1 MKFAFNTICLK
12 EILNIYLEELHV
24 INYYVKNHLMLLKNK
39 KYDGNQRELAS
50 VAYKCFH
57 KKCSGGAI
65 ENRIMAN
72 QQLAEGL
79 YKPIIRKFEK

>member
-50 VAYKCFH
+50 VAYNVFIKNVQVVLL
-57 KKCSGGAI
+57 KI
-65 ENRIMAN
+65 ESWQTSN
-72 QQLAEGL
+72 
-79 YKPIIRKFEK
+79 